1 MIRRFQICKDLADEH
16 SDIKKEPKAELVVLF
31 KIATRYKINIK
42 KLVVFIYTNKLSE
55 NNPIYNFIKKDKIPG
70 KNLTNKVKDL

>member
-42 KLVVFIYTNKLSE
+42 NWLCLYTLINYQKTIPFTISLKK
-55 NNPIYNFIKKDKIPG
+55 IKYQER
-70 KNLTNKVKDL
+70 T